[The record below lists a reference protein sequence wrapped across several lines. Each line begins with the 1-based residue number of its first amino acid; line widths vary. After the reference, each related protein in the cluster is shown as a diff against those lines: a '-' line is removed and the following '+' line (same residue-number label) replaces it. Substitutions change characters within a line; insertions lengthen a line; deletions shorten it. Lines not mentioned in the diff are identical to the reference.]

1 MKKAIISGATG
12 AIGTA
17 LIRLLISEGVQVMV
31 LCRQD
36 SKRISNI
43 PADLAVE
50 IRYCGLD
57 QLCELKNETDETYDA
72 FFHLAWEGT
81 SGAGREDMYLQND
94 NIKHTLDAVY
104 AAHRFHCK
112 IFVGAGSQAEY
123 GRTSVRLN
131 ASTPAFP
138 ESGYG
143 MAKLCAGQMSRSLAR
158 QLGLKHI
165 WMRVLSVYGPNDG
178 GQSLVMSVI
187 HALQNGETP
196 RCTKGE
202 QQWDYLY
209 SEDAARAFYLAAE
222 RGKNGKI
229 YTLGSG
235 KVRPLAEYIR
245 EIRDVVAPDLEV
257 DLGAIPYNPGQVMYL
272 CADTEDLEK
281 DTGWKSTV
289 EFKTGIRRTAEM
301 ELKAKMDKK

>member
-1 MKKAIISGATG
+1 
-12 AIGTA
+12 
-17 LIRLLISEGVQVMV
+17 
-31 LCRQD
+31 
-36 SKRISNI
+36 
-43 PADLAVE
+43 
-50 IRYCGLD
+50 
-57 QLCELKNETDETYDA
+57 
-72 FFHLAWEGT
+72 
-81 SGAGREDMYLQND
+81 
-94 NIKHTLDAVY
+94 
-104 AAHRFHCK
+104 
-112 IFVGAGSQAEY
+112 
-123 GRTSVRLN
+123 

-222 RGKNGKI
+222 RGKDGKI
-229 YTLGSG
+229 YILGNG

-245 EIRDVVAPDLEV
+245 EIRD
-257 DLGAIPYNPGQVMYL
+257 
-272 CADTEDLEK
+272 
-281 DTGWKSTV
+281 
-289 EFKTGIRRTAEM
+289 
-301 ELKAKMDKK
+301 